1 MGDPQMIDRRVLT
14 AEEAAAMARAA
25 WEKEQAEKRAA
36 ELKIM
41 DIADRHGV
49 SHDTASTLHAALWK
63 LCQTR
68 EIRRFAVAL
77 LTEDAAAPSESA
89 SEVTKVGEEA
99 EPTEDDAA
107 PSKDDLV
114 AMARDLYGETLDK
127 RWSVEKMQARISEL
141 KAIAEG

>member
-1 MGDPQMIDRRVLT
+1 MGDREMIDRRVLT

-41 DIADRHGV
+41 GIADRHGV

-77 LTEDAAAPSESA
+77 LTEDDAAPSEVTP
-89 SEVTKVGEEA
+89 EVTDDGEVDQA
-99 EPTEDDAA
+99 EDDAA

-114 AMARDLYGETLDK
+114 ALARDLYGETLDK
-127 RWSVEKMQARISEL
+127 RWSVEKMQARIAEL